1 MTARHSQSTRLLH
14 GVLALAVGVQ
24 LLTSII
30 MQAPNARHP
39 GNVFFAVHQVSGIAE
54 ALIVLLFWGVVVTRL
69 VGTDAGLL
77 VPWFGAVRR
86 QAFYAD
92 VRLHLTAFRK
102 RRFPPFIEESPF
114 AAALH
119 GLGLLLIS
127 AMAATGLVYYLA
139 GVAGYQDF
147 PVVGLAMDAHRLMAN
162 LVWAY
167 LIGHG
172 FIALLHHYGGDQNL
186 NVMWSLG
193 RTENVEGKENDSQR

>member
-1 MTARHSQSTRLLH
+1 MTTRHAQGTRLLH

-24 LLTSII
+24 LLTSIM

-39 GNVFFAVHQVSGIAE
+39 GNVFFEVHQVSGITA
-54 ALIVLLFWGVVVTRL
+54 ALIVLLFWGFVVARL
-69 VGTDAGLL
+69 VGNDAGLL
-77 VPWFGAVRR
+77 VPQFSAARR

-92 VRLHLTAFRK
+92 TARHFAAFRLG
-102 RRFPPFIEESPF
+102 RFPPFTEAASF
-114 AAALH
+114 SAALH
-119 GLGLLLIS
+119 GLGLLLIT

-139 GVAGYQDF
+139 GVAGYQDQ

-172 FIALLHHYGGDQNL
+172 VMALLHHYGGDQNL
-186 NVMWSLG
+186 NVMWSIG
-193 RTENVEGKENDSQR
+193 RTEHVEGTDDESQR